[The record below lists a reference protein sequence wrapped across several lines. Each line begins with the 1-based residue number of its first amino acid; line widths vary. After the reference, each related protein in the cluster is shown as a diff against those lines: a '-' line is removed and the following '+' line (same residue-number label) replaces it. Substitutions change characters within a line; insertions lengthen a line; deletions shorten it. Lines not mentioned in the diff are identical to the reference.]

1 MRKLTF
7 ATLLFAAPVWAQNV
21 APFGDPGM
29 HVIPPQDGNVMPA
42 GFLGSRAELNTL
54 LGGGG
59 TTDDFEAFSIEDGGA
74 TNTDVAVL
82 DENSIAN
89 GQGPGLVNDGA
100 TYVTSVQVQ
109 WNGNA
114 YFSLPTRTILSNSGD
129 KTITIQYDAF
139 TQAMGVDLL
148 AFSGYGDNAVVD
160 VYDTAGALVGSMTVS
175 IPGDASPLFVGFHH
189 NAGIGSVRLTHTNW
203 SWSPIL
209 NDHTY
214 GTACGSD
221 ECPGGATLK
230 TRTRA
235 KGCGCSLKAVLKNVI
250 AGNSYGFSMPD
261 GACIHSVANS
271 RGKAVA
277 KQCPATN
284 GTVTVSG
291 CNIEAGANCP

>member
-1 MRKLTF
+1 MRKLTC
-7 ATLLFAAPVWAQNV
+7 ALLLLAAPVWAQNV

-29 HVIPPQDGNVMPA
+29 HAVPPQDGTVMPA

-59 TTDDFEAFSIEDGGA
+59 TTDDFEAFSIADGGA
-74 TNTDVAVL
+74 TSNANTVL
-82 DENSIAN
+82 DETTIYE

-100 TYVTSVQVQ
+100 SYLTTSDLQ
-109 WNGNA
+109 WNGNG
-114 YFSLPTRTILSNSGD
+114 YFSLPTRTILGNSGD
-129 KTITIQYDAF
+129 NTILIRYDAF
-139 TQAMGVDLL
+139 TQAMGVDVL

-160 VYDTAGALVGSMTVS
+160 VYDTAGAPIGSMTVS

-230 TRTRA
+230 TRT
-235 KGCGCSLKAVLKNVI
+235 KTKTCGCYLKAILKNVI

-261 GACIHSVANS
+261 GACIQSVANS

-277 KQCPATN
+277 KQCPAAS